1 MSDFLTYDFYQKEYL
16 GNVIEAT
23 NFTRLARRAWS
34 FLVYYTRGRVNSFS
48 DSEAV
53 LMAACALAEQFQ
65 IIERSQAAISGE
77 NGEIQSQTVGAYSV
91 TYRSGADVSDSAR
104 AQLAEIARQYLANT
118 GLLYRGGC
126 FRLEELKAVDHDSG
140 IQFYVKG

>member
-1 MSDFLTYDFYQKEYL
+1 MSEFLTYDFYTNEYF
-16 GNVIEAT
+16 GGTISKID
-23 NFTRLARRAWS
+23 FPRLSRRAWS
-34 FLVYYTRGRVNSFS
+34 FLVYYTRGRVNSVS

-65 IIERSQAAISGE
+65 IIEQSQAAISGE

-91 TYRSGADVSDSAR
+91 TYRSGADVSAAAR
-104 AQLAEIARQYLANT
+104 AQLAEIARQYLSNT

-126 FRLEELKAVDHDSG
+126 FQMEDLKAVGHDSG
-140 IQFYVKG
+140 VPFYVKG